1 MPVQEKLARRERRD
15 EKRLLKQQKRAC
27 KEFDSRAYDGCDP
40 DDPELKPEVLQ
51 DRRRAL
57 LQIITLAAN
66 EIKQIDARL
75 RR

>member
-1 MPVQEKLARRERRD
+1 MPVQEKLARRERRN
-15 EKRLLKQQKRAC
+15 EKRLLRQQRK
-27 KEFDSRAYDGCDP
+27 KEHALDGCDP
-40 DDPELKPEVLQ
+40 DDPELKPEVLH

-57 LQIITLAAN
+57 LQEIAVAAD